1 MESKLENISNSP
13 KRRQI
18 LQTALTFMTGLTT
31 TSFISFL
38 RPKSTEKAQA
48 IVVQRPNEFELKGKG
63 TQIKYSILND
73 VPQLNYRTQKTF
85 VRFNGDDISRLTT
98 DIGTLVTVILSKP
111 NPNVGGNIVKFSFLL
126 PTINLPI
133 GDGETAVQTQAVLT
147 TEKTSGLI
155 RRPIFGQFQSYETFI
170 LNGTARYR

>member
-1 MESKLENISNSP
+1 MKPNLEDITNSP
-13 KRRQI
+13 HRRQI
-18 LQTALTFMTGLTT
+18 LKTALIFLAGLTT
-31 TSFISFL
+31 TSVTYFFN
-38 RPKSTEKAQA
+38 PKSTKKAQA

-63 TQIKYSILND
+63 TQIKYSILNE
-73 VPQLNYRTQKTF
+73 VPQLDYRTQNTF
-85 VRFNGDDISRLTT
+85 AHFSGDEIQRLTT

-111 NPNVGGNIVKFSFLL
+111 NPNVGGNTLKLSFLL

-133 GDGETAVQTQAVLT
+133 GSVETTVQTQAILT